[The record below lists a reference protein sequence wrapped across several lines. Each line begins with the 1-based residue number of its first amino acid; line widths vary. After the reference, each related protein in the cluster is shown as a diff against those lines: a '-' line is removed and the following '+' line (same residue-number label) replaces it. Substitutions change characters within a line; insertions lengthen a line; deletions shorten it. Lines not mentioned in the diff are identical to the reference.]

1 MKKPFSVIL
10 SLVLL
15 MSSLAIPMTVSAG
28 GTLTAVRTV
37 AFNDDTTVNCTGDYT
52 LDNAIEGQP
61 VSFTVKV
68 KNGGSVTSVTYGGEE
83 ITADNGVYTITV
95 DSAKTL
101 EIKTT
106 RDGLCSC
113 GRYAHR

>member
-1 MKKPFSVIL
+1 
-10 SLVLL
+10 

-37 AFNDDTTVNCTGDYT
+37 AFNDDTTVTCTGEYT

-61 VSFTVKV
+61 VLFTVKV
-68 KNGGSVTSVTYGGEE
+68 ENGGSVTSVTYGGEE